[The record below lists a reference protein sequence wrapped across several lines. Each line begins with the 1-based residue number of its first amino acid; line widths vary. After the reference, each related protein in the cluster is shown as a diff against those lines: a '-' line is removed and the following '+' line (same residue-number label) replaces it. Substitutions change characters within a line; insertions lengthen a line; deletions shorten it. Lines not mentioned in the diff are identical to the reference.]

1 MFARFQ
7 ALVLSFVAVLFV
19 ALSSSAAFADAP
31 ADFFF
36 DVSLRGTGA
45 ATIHASI
52 FRNPQANRGVVTIL
66 AVHGFTE
73 RGSMFAPLASAIY
86 ADPALSSAVKRI
98 VAIDLVAH
106 GDSSPPTLPSPL
118 KFSDLTIED
127 NISVV
132 IQSIDK
138 LRAASMGP
146 QVIMGHSMGGLA
158 VQGVQEALL
167 AGGSSL
173 AKHGVFG
180 AILISAVPNA
190 GSVWTQSPPPDIT
203 PFVVNDPVL
212 GLILDLPAAAGVA
225 TGAFTTLA
233 GTIVP
238 NAPSVA
244 TFVANDWIAPEP
256 ITTVFELTGVNPP
269 TRPFVRQKA
278 FAVEKGTLLTVLSF
292 SQDVLAPAVDQ
303 DDLYTY
309 LTGLPSTGITLY
321 RPIVT
326 ADAVHSMY
334 ISNPTGLIAA
344 LKNGVI
350 H

>member
-1 MFARFQ
+1 MFAQTRGWVL
-7 ALVLSFVAVLFV
+7 ALIAVLFV
-19 ALSSSAAFADAP
+19 SLSSSAALADTST
-31 ADFFF
+31 DYSF
-36 DVSLRGTGA
+36 DVSLRTTGA

-52 FRNPQANRGVVTIL
+52 FSNPQANRGVVTIL

-73 RGSMFAPLASAIY
+73 RGSMFAPLAAAIY
-86 ADPALSSAVKRI
+86 ADPSLKLAVKRI
-98 VAIDLVAH
+98 VSIDLVAH

-138 LRAASMGP
+138 LRAANLGP

-158 VQGVQEALL
+158 VQGAQEALL

-180 AILISAVPNA
+180 AILLAAVPNS
-190 GSVWTQSPPPDIT
+190 GSVWTQSTPPDIT

-212 GLILDLPAAAGVA
+212 GVILDLPAAAGVS
-225 TGAFTTLA
+225 TGGFTTLA
-233 GTIVP
+233 GTIVSD
-238 NAPSVA
+238 APSVA

-256 ITTVFELTGVNPP
+256 ITTVLELTGVNPP
-269 TRPFVRQKA
+269 TRPFTRQRA
-278 FAVEKGTLLTVLSF
+278 FAVKNGTLLTVLSF

-321 RPIVT
+321 RPIVA

-334 ISNPTGLIAA
+334 ISNPTGLLTA